1 MTKTTSEVA
10 SNIPLL
16 KGWRSLG
23 GGNRRHIRALRAD
36 AQRCFRLAQSAASC
50 ELADELEVIGRD
62 FDREAERLNARMQAT
77 AYQICYP
84 GFARQG
90 QSKTL
95 DFFGSGL
102 V

>member
-1 MTKTTSEVA
+1 MMKTTSEVA
-10 SNIPLL
+10 SNMPLL
-16 KGWRSLG
+16 TGWRSLG
-23 GGNRRHIRALRAD
+23 GGNRRHIKALRTD
-36 AQRCFRLAQSAASC
+36 AQRCFRLAQSTVSC
-50 ELADELEVIGRD
+50 ELANEIEAIGRD

-90 QSKTL
+90 QPKIL
-95 DFFGSGL
+95 DFSGSWL